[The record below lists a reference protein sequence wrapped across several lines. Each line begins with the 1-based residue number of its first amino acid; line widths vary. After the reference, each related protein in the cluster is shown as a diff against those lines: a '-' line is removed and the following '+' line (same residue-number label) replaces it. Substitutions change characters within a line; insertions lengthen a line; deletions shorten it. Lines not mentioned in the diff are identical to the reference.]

1 MGTPFVVG
9 GPTDNT
15 STGAAWVFTQ
25 SGGIWTQQGSKL
37 VGTGATGPAGQGW
50 SVGLSADGNT
60 LIVGAPNDNANAGA
74 AWVFV
79 RSGGVW
85 TQQGSK
91 LVGTGA
97 VGPAYQGTSVA
108 LSANGT
114 VAVVGGPNDNDG
126 AGAVWAF
133 TQSGGVWSQQG
144 SKLVG
149 SSANGPAAQGTS
161 VALSN
166 SNSLIVGGPNDNA
179 NLDAGAAWVFT
190 QSGGV
195 WSQQSKLT
203 SVNCAGR
210 AGTAVA
216 VSQDGNTAFV
226 VGPDSTAFLPFAGA
240 CVFVQ
245 SSGTWSLYSMF
256 GSNPYY
262 TGNSVALSGDGKTAI
277 LGGLASQ
284 VALVFT
290 QNAGVWTQQRT
301 PLVSSGS
308 GEFGWSVALSADAK
322 TAVVGAPAD
331 NSAMGATWPFMLHNP
346 AATHDFNG
354 DGKSDILWQ
363 DTGGDIAM
371 WLMNGGAVSQS
382 AGLGT
387 VTSIFS
393 VVGQHD
399 LESNGNAD
407 ILWRANSG
415 NVSMWLMNGISVSST
430 AAVGNVPTNWTIYG
444 TGDLNGDFVGD
455 VLWRDSVSGAVSV
468 WFMKGAQVS
477 SAAPLGTVPSDWNII
492 GDDNNGKIFWRDAA
506 GDVSIWQVSPS
517 HTVTRI
523 ALGNVSSNF
532 AVQGLGDFNGDGHT
546 DILWRD
552 TNTGTLSI
560 WFLNGTQVTSSATI
574 GILASNWNVAQI
586 GDYDGDGKSDIL
598 FLDSSGDVAMW
609 LMNGATVS
617 SSVGIGNVGTTW
629 QVQNVNAN

>member
-1 MGTPFVVG
+1 MELVDRTPVLPRRRCLPAIRRAIACVAVVGGLVWAAQPAAAQFIQQGSKLVGSGAVGAAEQGYAMALSGDGSTLVVG

-240 CVFVQ
+240 CVFVKAAEL
-245 SSGTWSLYSMF
+245 GAYIPCL
-256 GSNPYY
+256 
-262 TGNSVALSGDGKTAI
+262 VLI
-277 LGGLASQ
+277 LIILA
-284 VALVFT
+284 T
-290 QNAGVWTQQRT
+290 
-301 PLVSSGS
+301 
-308 GEFGWSVALSADAK
+308 
-322 TAVVGAPAD
+322 
-331 NSAMGATWPFMLHNP
+331 
-346 AATHDFNG
+346 
-354 DGKSDILWQ
+354 
-363 DTGGDIAM
+363 
-371 WLMNGGAVSQS
+371 
-382 AGLGT
+382 
-387 VTSIFS
+387 
-393 VVGQHD
+393 
-399 LESNGNAD
+399 
-407 ILWRANSG
+407 LWRC
-415 NVSMWLMNGISVSST
+415 
-430 AAVGNVPTNWTIYG
+430 P
-444 TGDLNGDFVGD
+444 
-455 VLWRDSVSGAVSV
+455 
-468 WFMKGAQVS
+468 
-477 SAAPLGTVPSDWNII
+477 
-492 GDDNNGKIFWRDAA
+492 
-506 GDVSIWQVSPS
+506 
-517 HTVTRI
+517 
-523 ALGNVSSNF
+523 
-532 AVQGLGDFNGDGHT
+532 
-546 DILWRD
+546 
-552 TNTGTLSI
+552 
-560 WFLNGTQVTSSATI
+560 
-574 GILASNWNVAQI
+574 
-586 GDYDGDGKSDIL
+586 
-598 FLDSSGDVAMW
+598 
-609 LMNGATVS
+609 ATVKQRS
-617 SSVGIGNVGTTW
+617 W
-629 QVQNVNAN
+629 AD